1 MMKNF
6 LTTCLVLGLTTQI
19 AYGFDEAKL
28 VKFKQSRSCEYCDLT
43 NAVFDGMDLQ
53 GANLQ
58 NAQVESASFVNV
70 DMAPRQMEKT
80 VHFTNLGNANFRA
93 VNFSGAI
100 MSSSKLVNGYFR
112 EANFTGADLENADLR
127 EANFKKAVFRDANL
141 LGATLD
147 DAKFK
152 SAVFCNTVMPDGSV
166 NDTDC

>member
-1 MMKNF
+1 MKHF
-6 LTTCLVLGLTTQI
+6 LATCVVLSLTTQF
-19 AYGFDEAKL
+19 AYGFDESKL
-28 VKFKQSRSCEYCDLT
+28 VKFKQSRTCEYCDLT
-43 NAVFDGMDLQ
+43 EAVFDGMDLQ

-58 NAQVESASFVNV
+58 NAKVERASFINV

-80 VHFTNLGNANFRA
+80 VHFTNLENANFRS

-112 EANFTGADLENADLR
+112 EANFTGANLENADMR
-127 EANFKKAVFRDANL
+127 EANFKKAVFRGANL
-141 LGATLD
+141 LGATID

-152 SAVFCNTVMPDGSV
+152 SAVFCNTVMPDGTV